1 MDRSLISLTP
11 KQTDDSDKYESEM
24 LRNKRKVDDLGRY
37 EDSPVVT
44 VEFQYAVWSDVCGVP
59 VTKKSGNISL
69 SHLFN
74 TSRYTV
80 TSTYHA
86 NTLLRLSKASAF

>member
-1 MDRSLISLTP
+1 MLYMDRSLISLTP

-44 VEFQYAVWSDVCGVP
+44 VEFQYAV
-59 VTKKSGNISL
+59 
-69 SHLFN
+69 
-74 TSRYTV
+74 
-80 TSTYHA
+80 
-86 NTLLRLSKASAF
+86 